1 MQKAEAT
8 DLAASGIEI
17 LQPIGALRKSPDG
30 IRVEI
35 DGKGSVDF
43 ELSTRHWGAMPVR
56 SSHPI

>member
-30 IRVEI
+30 IRVELTA
-35 DGKGSVDF
+35 KGPWISK
-43 ELSTRHWGAMPVR
+43 LSTRHWGAMPVR